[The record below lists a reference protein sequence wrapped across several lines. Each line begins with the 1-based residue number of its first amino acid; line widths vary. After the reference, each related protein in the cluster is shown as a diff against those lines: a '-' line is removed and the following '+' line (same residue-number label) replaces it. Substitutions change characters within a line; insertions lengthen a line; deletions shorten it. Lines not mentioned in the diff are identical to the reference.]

1 MKFITTS
8 NDPSSYGSEFDP
20 DDLGGLNERI
30 ESAARL
36 AGIDIIQ
43 GDPHITTRM
52 ADERR
57 EQGDD
62 EIDWFAQWC
71 ATGYRYSTRQWA
83 AWFRRQM
90 EVA

>member
-36 AGIDIIQ
+36 GQ
-43 GDPHITTRM
+43 
-52 ADERR
+52 
-57 EQGDD
+57 
-62 EIDWFAQWC
+62 
-71 ATGYRYSTRQWA
+71 
-83 AWFRRQM
+83 
-90 EVA
+90 